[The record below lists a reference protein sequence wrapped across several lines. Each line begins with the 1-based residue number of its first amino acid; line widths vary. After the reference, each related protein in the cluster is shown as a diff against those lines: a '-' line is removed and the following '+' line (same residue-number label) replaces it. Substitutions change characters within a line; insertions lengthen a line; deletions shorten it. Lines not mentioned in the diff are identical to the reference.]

1 MAKASAYASLGRKLG
16 GYKAGQ
22 YSVAALNTAMRER
35 EKQYDI
41 DVQKIDKESSNIQGV
56 LGFIASTLNTF
67 ESAKQG
73 KLIEE
78 QTAWMKTKMG
88 FSPDTDIELPEGGEG
103 FLSKVGDKDEGLLE
117 SVGDKAEKVVGG
129 VGGGISK
136 LSGIDFGDVGGGIK
150 GAIGDF
156 LDKFKKTEGAAPG
169 LDVDRDVDRPDINL
183 QGSKFQMWGSE
194 GPKSDEDKMDFQ
206 KTMQTYGKDVGD
218 IDVDW
223 KIYGSKAWGEKS
235 KQSYKDLYEEW
246 RNQ

>member
-1 MAKASAYASLGRKLG
+1 
-16 GYKAGQ
+16 KAGQ

-78 QTAWMKTKMG
+78 QTAWLRKKSG
-88 FSPDTDIELPEGGEG
+88 VDPATDIELPEGGES
-103 FLSKVGDKDEGLLE
+103 FLSKAGDKAEGLLE
-117 SVGDKAEKVVGG
+117 SVGDTAGKVVGG
-129 VGGGISK
+129 IGGGISK

-194 GPKSDEDKMDFQ
+194 GPKSDEDRMDFQ

-246 RNQ
+246 INQ

>member
-22 YSVAALNTAMRER
+22 YSIAALNTAMRER

-78 QTAWMKTKMG
+78 QTAWLRKKSG
-88 FSPDTDIELPEGGEG
+88 VDPATDIELPEGGEG
-103 FLSKVGDKDEGLLE
+103 FLSKAGDKAEGLLE
-117 SVGDKAEKVVGG
+117 SVGDTAGKVVGG
-129 VGGGISK
+129 IGGGISK

-169 LDVDRDVDRPDINL
+169 LDVDRPDINL

-223 KIYGSKAWGEKS
+223 KIYGSNAWGEKS

-246 RNQ
+246 INQ